1 MGVPQVDRCC
11 GPAVS
16 DQRSTLSYMSITLYV
31 LHSLAFVA
39 QIIGGALVVTETVTT
54 LRNVRALRT
63 GLIAAE
69 AAKQE
74 HRESFSR
81 VPTSVP
87 GFGGGRISLPRVSA
101 EMQEQLVEQVGPG
114 AAAERAALRQ
124 FLEGQ
129 FPGDRRWVWLGVGL
143 LLAGIVLGYV
153 ANMLSVAA

>member
-1 MGVPQVDRCC
+1 MSVWGVPQVDSGF

-16 DQRSTLSYMSITLYV
+16 DQRSNLNHMSITLYV

-39 QIIGGALVVTETVTT
+39 QIIGGALVVIETATT
-54 LRNVRALRT
+54 LRNVRSLRT
-63 GLIAAE
+63 DLIAAE
-69 AAKQE
+69 AAKQD

-87 GFGGGRISLPRVSA
+87 GFGGGRISLPRVSV

-114 AAAERAALRQ
+114 AAAERAALRK

-143 LLAGIVLGYV
+143 LLAGIV
-153 ANMLSVAA
+153 